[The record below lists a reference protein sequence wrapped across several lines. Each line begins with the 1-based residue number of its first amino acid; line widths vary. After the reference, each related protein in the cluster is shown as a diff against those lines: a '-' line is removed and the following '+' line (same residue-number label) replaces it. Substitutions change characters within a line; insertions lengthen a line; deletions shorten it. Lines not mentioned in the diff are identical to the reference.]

1 MTSLPFLRVRVEEQ
15 RRREKSKPGFD
26 RTRKFERDHQLAK
39 FGPRMTRLQESLARD
54 HSGYELRNDPTALA
68 PERLLVF
75 EVTGSIKNFA
85 NAVRHVRGL
94 EFIGEE
100 ELPADEDRHPL
111 LYLMVPDIKALRQI
125 LSLWERWNRG
135 EPLDRG
141 LAPWKNVFACLR
153 DLRPWGPQ
161 DRVSEPENDIL
172 REEIEGRP
180 DDETIRLEIELVFF
194 SKEERASL
202 QEKAVRDALEQKG
215 GKTIARCRLP
225 EIAYHALLV
234 DLPVPE
240 VRAIVKQRH
249 DGIAGLD
256 PVMHIRPQSFATGID
271 IGEASEG
278 SRAPEARLRDE
289 PILALIDGVPVSE
302 HPLLQG
308 RLSVVDE
315 FELEKRSLVE
325 ARKHGTA
332 MASLILYGD
341 RNKLDEPV
349 LSRRI
354 HVVPVME
361 AGDGGETF
369 PRDRLAVD
377 VIYNAVRTIRERGDA
392 PEVIIV
398 NLSLGNAR
406 LRFHGIPSPWARLLD
421 QLAWRYGLLFVVSAG
436 NIKDKLIIPGY
447 RSQGDLTNAT
457 AEERSKAV
465 IAAVDAVKA
474 DRRLLAP
481 AESLNALTVGAANI
495 SRTPDRDRSQRAYV
509 VDPHA
514 DIVIANPS
522 SALGPGIGNA
532 VKPDVLFPG
541 GKEYLL
547 PVGSGDQLRVEPVS
561 GQRHSG
567 LKVASPPTDGTEN
580 MEGYTSGT
588 SAAAALASRL
598 CHRIHDALEE
608 WYKEEFLDLSHN
620 ERAVLLKA
628 LAAHTARWPEE
639 TADRILSVVG
649 PENNRQHQRQREN
662 VLRYLGYGIVDMD
675 VAVACAVDRATFW
688 AAGRIAKDSTVDVR
702 VPIPVCVGLEARIL
716 HFSATLAWLTPTRPG
731 RQSYKAIKLD
741 LERSKSVLRI
751 DKVGPQPNIDQSKRG
766 TLIVRRWHSER
777 RQTVRQDDWETI
789 SITRLSDQG
798 EPVDEDIPFGLAV
811 TLAVPGALTLYEEA
825 RSMIELSIPARVRA

>member
-1 MTSLPFLRVRVEEQ
+1 
-15 RRREKSKPGFD
+15 
-26 RTRKFERDHQLAK
+26 
-39 FGPRMTRLQESLARD
+39 MTRLQESLARD
-54 HSGYELRNDPTALA
+54 PSGYELRNDPTALA

-75 EVTGSIKNFA
+75 EVTGSIQKFV
-85 NAVRHVRGL
+85 NAVRRVPGL

-100 ELPADEDRHPL
+100 ELPPDEEGYPV
-111 LYLMVPDIKALRQI
+111 LYLMVPDMQALREI
-125 LSLWERWNRG
+125 LSLWERWDRG
-135 EPLDRG
+135 KPFDRG
-141 LAPWKNVFACLR
+141 LTPWRDVFACLR

-172 REEIEGRP
+172 REEIEGRS

-194 SKEERASL
+194 SHEERAGS
-202 QEKAVRDALEQKG
+202 QEEAVRAALEQKG
-215 GKTIARCRLP
+215 GKIIACCRLP

-234 DLPVPE
+234 DLPVQA
-240 VRAIVKQRH
+240 VRAIVERSP

-256 PVMHIRPQSFATGID
+256 SVMHIRPQSFATGID
-271 IGEASEG
+271 ISETTEG
-278 SRAPEARLRDE
+278 NLPPAAQLRDE

-302 HPLLQG
+302 HPLLRG

-325 ARKHGTA
+325 ARRHGTA

-341 RNKLDEPV
+341 RNKADEPV
-349 LSRRI
+349 LSRKI

-392 PEVIIV
+392 PDVIIV

-436 NIKDKLIIPGY
+436 NITDGFTIPTY
-447 RSQGDLTNAT
+447 QSRSDLEDAA

-481 AESLNALTVGAANI
+481 AESLNALTIGAANI
-495 SRTPDRDRSQRAYV
+495 SWTPAEDRARATTV

-532 VKPDVLFPG
+532 VKPDVLFPA
-541 GKEYLL
+541 GKECLL
-547 PVGSGDQLRVEPVS
+547 PVGNGDRLRVKPIS
-561 GQRHSG
+561 GRRHSG
-567 LKVASPPTDGTEN
+567 LRVASPSSDGVQN
-580 MEGYTSGT
+580 QEGYTSGT

-608 WYKEEFLDLSHN
+608 WYGEEFLNLPHY

-628 LAAHTARWPEE
+628 LAAHTARWPAE
-639 TADRILSVVG
+639 TADRILSIVG
-649 PENNRQHQRQREN
+649 PENNRQHQRQRDN
-662 VLRYLGYGIVDMD
+662 IRRYLGYGIVDMD
-675 VAVACAVDRATFW
+675 EAVACAVDRATFW

-702 VPIPVCVGLEARIL
+702 VPIPLCVGREARTL
-716 HFSATLAWLTPTRPG
+716 HFSATLAWLTPTHPG
-731 RQSYKAIKLD
+731 RQSYKAVKLN
-741 LERSKSVLRI
+741 LERSNNVLRI
-751 DKVGPQPNIDQSKRG
+751 YNVRWQPDVNQSKRG
-766 TLIVRRWHSER
+766 TLITRRWQR
-777 RQTVRQDDWETI
+777 KRANIVGQNNWETI
-789 SITRLSDQG
+789 SIARMPDQG
-798 EPVDEDIPFGLAV
+798 
-811 TLAVPGALTLYEEA
+811 
-825 RSMIELSIPARVRA
+825 